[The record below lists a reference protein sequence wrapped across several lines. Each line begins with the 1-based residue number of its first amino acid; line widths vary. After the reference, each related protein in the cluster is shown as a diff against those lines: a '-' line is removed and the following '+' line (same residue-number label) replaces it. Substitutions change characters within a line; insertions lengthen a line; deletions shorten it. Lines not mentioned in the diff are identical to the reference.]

1 MKKNSSSPFP
11 PNLQRHDLGLLRAVV
26 HNAFLVFSLF
36 VGYRFYLF
44 YLWAMHRS
52 STFVPRPPSVEG
64 FLPISAL
71 LGLKRLLLT
80 GVYDPVH
87 PAGLT
92 ILLAAIVIGLLLRK
106 GFCGWICPVG
116 AFSHLVENLGRR
128 FHMQIRLPIWLDLP
142 LLSVKYLL
150 LAFFLY
156 AIFWKMN
163 LRALIGFQNSP
174 YNHGA
179 DARMLQFFL
188 HPSVLAGSILFFLSI
203 ISLPLANFWC
213 RYLCPYGGLLGL
225 LALCSPIRIRRDAE
239 KCIDC
244 KKCRKICPASI
255 KVDTKTTVV
264 APECIGCLECVAI
277 CPKDECLTVTAGP
290 RKRLPVFFLPA
301 LVLLLYFSFYLGANL
316 TGNWHSQLSPT
327 DFQRAYTI
335 SKSLQHP

>member
-1 MKKNSSSPFP
+1 MKKNASSLLPLNP
-11 PNLQRHDLGLLRAVV
+11 QRQDLGRLRAVV

-44 YLWAMHRS
+44 YLWAIHRS
-52 STFVPRPPSVEG
+52 SAFVPRPPSVEG

-80 GVYDPVH
+80 GIYDPVH

-92 ILLAAIVIGLLLRK
+92 ILLAAITIGLLLRK

-116 AFSHLVENLGRR
+116 AFSHLIEGLGRR
-128 FHMQIRLPIWLDLP
+128 LRLQIRLPAWLDLP
-142 LLSVKYLL
+142 LLSIKYLL

-163 LRALIGFQNSP
+163 LPALIGFQNSP

-188 HPSVLAGSILFFLSI
+188 HPSAVAGAILLFLVL

-225 LALCSPIRIRRDAE
+225 LAFCGPLQIRRDEE
-239 KCIDC
+239 KCINC
-244 KKCRKICPASI
+244 QRCRKICPASI
-255 KVDTKTTVV
+255 KVDSKKTVY

-277 CPKDECLTVTAGP
+277 CPQEQCLTVTIG
-290 RKRLPVFFLPA
+290 RKKRLPPSLLPL
-301 LVLLLYFSFYLGANL
+301 LVLLLFFSFYLGAEL
-316 TGNWHSQLSPT
+316 TGNWHSRISPAE
-327 DFQRAYTI
+327 FQRAYTI
-335 SKSLQHP
+335 ASGTVHP

>member
-1 MKKNSSSPFP
+1 MNKKFSLLPFYLP
-11 PNLQRHDLGLLRAVV
+11 RQNLVELRAII
-26 HNAFLVFSLF
+26 HNAFLGFSLA

-44 YLWAMHRS
+44 YLWAVHRS
-52 STFVPRPPSVEG
+52 SAFVPRSPSVEG

-71 LGLKRLLLT
+71 VGLKRLLLT

-92 ILLAAIVIGLLLRK
+92 ILLAALTIGLLLRK

-116 AFSHLVENLGRR
+116 AFSHLVEKLGRR
-128 FHMQIRLPIWLDLP
+128 LHLQFRLPVWLDLP
-142 LLSVKYLL
+142 LLSIKYLL

-163 LRALIGFQNSP
+163 LQAIIGFQNSP

-188 HPSVLAGSILFFLSI
+188 HPSTVAGAILLLLVI
-203 ISLPLANFWC
+203 VSLPLANFWC

-225 LALCSPIRIRRDAE
+225 LALGSPLQIRRDEE

-255 KVDTKTTVV
+255 KVDIQKTVR

-277 CPKDECLTVTAGP
+277 CPKDECLTVTTVS
-290 RKRLPVFFLPA
+290 KRRLSPFLLPA
-301 LVLLLYFSFYLGANL
+301 LVLLLFFSFYLGARHA
-316 TGNWHSQLSPT
+316 GHWHSRLSPA
-327 DFQRAYTI
+327 DFQKAYI
-335 SKSLQHP
+335 IGSRLDHP